1 MTATAQQTILLILL
15 YIFIDSSKDTT
26 MIEYLWAVLSSNEH
40 YVTDIVPPVQRHQ
53 REYSQLHL
61 FKQHLAD
68 KKGSKSPLSFSV
80 TSLLDD
86 GTM

>member
-1 MTATAQQTILLILL
+1 
-15 YIFIDSSKDTT
+15 
-26 MIEYLWAVLSSNEH
+26 MIEYLWAVLQSNEH
-40 YVTDIVPPVQRHQ
+40 YVTDVVASASPKRIQ
-53 REYSQLHL
+53 HL

-80 TSLLDD
+80 TSTLDD